1 MQDFVPRIVAKDGL
15 TASQIR
21 QDLNC
26 FGGFGQQGYGYN
38 VQHLLEEIRNILALD
53 RAYPAIVVGA
63 GRIGTALA
71 NFDGFSRDNIQIQ
84 ALFDIKPELVGQTIH
99 GKPVLHMDALET
111 YIRDNGIRIGIIA
124 ARRSTAQDIADRMQ
138 AAGIEGIWNFAP
150 VDVTVP
156 GIPVEN
162 LHMTDS
168 LLCLCYRIGHQL
180 ADME

>member
-1 MQDFVPRIVAKDGL
+1 MRQDF
-15 TASQIR
+15 
-21 QDLNC
+21 NC

-71 NFDGFSRDNIQIQ
+71 NFDGFGRDNIQIQ

-124 ARRSTAQDIADRMQ
+124 ARRSTARTSQTGCRPPGSKGS
-138 AAGIEGIWNFAP
+138 GILRRW
-150 VDVTVP
+150 
-156 GIPVEN
+156 
-162 LHMTDS
+162 M
-168 LLCLCYRIGHQL
+168 
-180 ADME
+180 